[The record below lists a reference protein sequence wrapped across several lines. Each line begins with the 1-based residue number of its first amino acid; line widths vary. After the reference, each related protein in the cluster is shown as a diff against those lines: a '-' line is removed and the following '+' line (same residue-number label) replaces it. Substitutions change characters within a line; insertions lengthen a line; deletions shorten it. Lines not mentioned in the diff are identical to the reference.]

1 MGGRDSVVFSLC
13 VDDWE
18 DGIRSDVMGVIDR
31 KYITE
36 SSVFFFFFLN
46 QFIFREDRPEVQ
58 TGRDTK

>member
-36 SSVFFFFFLN
+36 SSVFFFFFFESIYIPGR
-46 QFIFREDRPEVQ
+46 QTRGPDRS
-58 TGRDTK
+58 